1 MEDKEEYNRK
11 GPTRPPS
18 SKPTKE
24 PPKVKARRQSQ
35 VDLATFRVSVLKPYG
50 GDLFSQRDHTQ
61 GLIYLSRQNLRGG
74 AGAGGKVQ
82 AQKSSPRNEPR
93 PRAAPDAQAPPGLA
107 HGRDRAHDEAAERR
121 PRRSASARRG
131 RRSAASSW

>member
-82 AQKSSPRNEPR
+82 AHE
-93 PRAAPDAQAPPGLA
+93 LV
-107 HGRDRAHDEAAERR
+107 
-121 PRRSASARRG
+121 SARG
-131 RRSAASSW
+131 ISCLASVARVTAKLDPATTNPEVIMSL